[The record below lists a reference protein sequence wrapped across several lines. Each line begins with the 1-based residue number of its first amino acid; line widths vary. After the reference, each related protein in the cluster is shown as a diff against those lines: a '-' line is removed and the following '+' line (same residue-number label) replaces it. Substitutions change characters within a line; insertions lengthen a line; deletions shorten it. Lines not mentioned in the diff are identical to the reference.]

1 MEMNSTDNNR
11 YQRQQIL
18 PEIGVS
24 GQLKLAQS
32 TVFIVGCGA
41 LGGFQANLL
50 ARAGVGGIRIADRDL
65 VEWSNLQRQ
74 VLFEESDAAQNI
86 PKAEAAATRLRAIN
100 SSICIESLA
109 VDVTTQNAESLLAD
123 ADLVLDGTD
132 NFETRYLLNDVCVKL
147 GKPWVYGGV
156 LGTVGMVMP
165 IVPGDGPCLRC
176 VIPAAPD
183 PGDFPTCDT
192 AGVLNS
198 AVGVVASMQVSAAI
212 RILLGAPPTGTGL
225 LYADVWNNSFD
236 FTKFQRDEKCPCC
249 VLRNFEFLEARQ
261 VSWTTSLC
269 GRNSVQVSPPRPV
282 EMDFASLR
290 KRLEQVGQVSAGGL
304 LIRFRAE
311 DGEMIIFPDGRA
323 IVTGTTDQAR
333 ARTFYARYLGI

>member
-1 MEMNSTDNNR
+1 MSSIDNNR

-18 PEIGVS
+18 PEIGPG

-50 ARAGVGGIRIADRDL
+50 ARAGLGAIRIADRDL

-74 VLFEESDAAQNI
+74 VLFEESDAEANV
-86 PKAEAAATRLRAIN
+86 PKAEAAARRLRAIN
-100 SSICIESLA
+100 STISVEALA
-109 VDVTTQNAESLLAD
+109 VDVTTQNAESLLAG

-156 LGTVGMVMP
+156 LGTIGMVMP
-165 IVPGDGPCLRC
+165 VIPGRGPCLRC
-176 VIPAAPD
+176 VIPNSPD
-183 PGDFPTCDT
+183 PGTFPTCDT

-198 AVGVVASMQVSAAI
+198 AVAFVASMQVAMAI
-212 RILLGAPPTGTGL
+212 RILLGSPPADHVL
-225 LYADVWNNSFD
+225 LYADVWDGSFEPM
-236 FTKFQRDEKCPCC
+236 KFQRDEKCPCC
-249 VLRNFEFLEARQ
+249 ALKKFEFLDARQ

-269 GRNSVQVSPPRPV
+269 GRNSVQVSPPRAV
-282 EMDFASLR
+282 ELDFASLR
-290 KRLEQVGQVSAGGL
+290 QRLERVGEVSASGL
-304 LIRFRAE
+304 LIRFKAE
-311 DGEMIIFPDGRA
+311 DGEMVIFPDGRA
-323 IVTGTTDQAR
+323 IVTDTTDQAK

>member
-1 MEMNSTDNNR
+1 MGSTDNNR

-18 PEIGVS
+18 PEIGAD
-24 GQLKLAQS
+24 GQLKLAEK

-50 ARAGVGGIRIADRDL
+50 ARAGLGRIRIADRDL

-74 VLFEESDAAQNI
+74 VLFEESDAAANV
-86 PKAEAAATRLRAIN
+86 PKAQAAAVRLRAIN
-100 SSICIESLA
+100 SSISVESLA

-156 LGTVGMVMP
+156 LGTIGMVMP
-165 IVPGDGPCLRC
+165 ILPGEGPCLRC
-176 VIPAAPD
+176 VIPGAPD
-183 PGDFPTCDT
+183 PGTIPTCDT
-192 AGVLNS
+192 VGVLNS
-198 AVGVVASMQVSAAI
+198 AVAVVASMQVTAAI
-212 RILLGAPPTGTGL
+212 RILLGSPPAGTDL
-225 LYADVWNNSFD
+225 LYADVWNGSFE
-236 FTKFQRDEKCPCC
+236 FMKFQRDEKCPCC
-249 VLRNFEFLEARQ
+249 ALKNFEFLEARQ

-282 EMDFASLR
+282 ELDFASLR
-290 KRLEQVGQVSAGGL
+290 KRLEQVGKVSASGL
-304 LIRFRAE
+304 LIRFRAD
-311 DGEMIIFPDGRA
+311 DGEMVIFPDGRA
-323 IVTGTTDQAR
+323 IVTDTTDQAK